1 MNTQKL
7 FNEEEKVIIKNVKG
21 GEESQKRIYWEK

>member
-7 FNEEEKVIIKNVKG
+7 FNEEEKVIKNVKG